1 MWEQLTPAD
10 IQRVKQRLAA
20 QRIATLTRHMEEL
33 KSLDGDRA
41 EIETFERLVAAFAK
55 KHLIPTTAQSSPST
69 AIRGTTRGGRSWR
82 VSRPR
87 RIAGRAL
94 ADPGRSSAIVKF
106 WRPGSE
112 VCARLDCTSL

>member
-20 QRIATLTRHMEEL
+20 QRIETLTRHMEEL

-69 AIRGTTRGGRSWR
+69 AFEEPPAAVEAGEHPTHDAAQDGHSPIQVVHQPSSSFGVPVRRFVRG
-82 VSRPR
+82 
-87 RIAGRAL
+87 
-94 ADPGRSSAIVKF
+94 
-106 WRPGSE
+106 
-112 VCARLDCTSL
+112 